1 MGIGVFGAMISS
13 VTGLVAQSQ
22 ALGIISDNISN
33 VNTVGYKTTRSNFST
48 LVTDISATSYSPGG
62 VRSIP
67 FTEIDAQGLLQASTS
82 VTDLAIQGAGF
93 FATSS
98 NAAAG
103 QGELLYTR
111 AGSFTFDQN
120 GDLRNVAGLYLQGWP
135 IVGGVQQ
142 GTSIS
147 QLQSV
152 NLTNL
157 SVAAQ
162 ATSIIDISANL
173 DATAA
178 INDTFTTD
186 LTITDSLGATHQ
198 ARVTWTKS
206 AANQWTPTI
215 ASPSGSIGTVGIA
228 GGPVVFNPANG
239 TLSSPSTLAITAS
252 NFNSGATAPTTV
264 TLNIGTPGSADGLTQ
279 FAGFFDISAISENG
293 LATGTLTGVA
303 INDQGVV
310 KALFSNGQKLDI
322 YRIPLVT
329 FKNPNGLEV
338 RDGNAFSITDRS
350 GDPTP
355 HNPLTGGAGSLNSS
369 TLETSN
375 TDLGTEFTN
384 MIITQR
390 AYSAATRAITTADEM
405 LEDLLRII
413 R

>member
-22 ALGIISDNISN
+22 ALGIIADNISN

-67 FTEIDAQGLLQASTS
+67 YTEVDAQGLLEASTS
-82 VTDLAIQGAGF
+82 ITDLAVQGAGF
-93 FATSS
+93 FAVSS
-98 NAAAG
+98 NPTAG

-120 GDLRNVAGLYLQGWP
+120 GDMKNVAGLYLQGWS
-135 IVGGVQQ
+135 IVNGVQQ
-142 GTSIS
+142 GSSIS
-147 QLQSV
+147 QLQTI

-162 ATSIIDISANL
+162 ATSTIDISANF

-178 INDTFTTD
+178 VNDTFNTD
-186 LTITDSLGATHQ
+186 LTITDSLGASHL

-215 ASPSGSIGTVGIA
+215 SSPTGSIGTISIA
-228 GGPVVFNPANG
+228 SGPVVFNPANG
-239 TLSSPSTLAITAS
+239 TLSSPSTLAITTS
-252 NFNSGATAPTTV
+252 NFNSGATAPTSV
-264 TLNIGTPGSADGLTQ
+264 TLNVGTVGSADGLTQ
-279 FAGFFDISAISENG
+279 FAGFYDVSSISDNG
-293 LATGTLTGVA
+293 LATGTLTGLA
-303 INDQGVV
+303 ISEQGVV
-310 KALFSNGQKLDI
+310 KALFGNGQELDI

-329 FKNPNGLEV
+329 FKSPNGLET
-338 RDGNAFSITDRS
+338 RDGNAYSITDRS

-355 HNPLTGGAGSLNSS
+355 HNPLSGGAGSLNSS
-369 TLETSN
+369 TLESST
-375 TDLGTEFTN
+375 TDLGSEFTK

>member
-22 ALGIISDNISN
+22 ALGIISDNIAN
-33 VNTVGYKTTRSNFST
+33 VSTVGYKTTRANFST

-62 VRSIP
+62 VRSVP
-67 FTEIDAQGLLQASTS
+67 FTEIDAQGLLQATTS
-82 VTDLAIQGAGF
+82 VTDLAVQGPGF
-93 FATSS
+93 FATST
-98 NAAAG
+98 NATAG

-135 IVGGVQQ
+135 IVNSVQQ

-147 QLQSV
+147 QFQTI

-157 SVAAQ
+157 AVAAQ

-173 DATAA
+173 DASAA
-178 INDTFTTD
+178 IGDTFTTD
-186 LTITDSLGATHQ
+186 LTITDSLGATHL

-206 AANQWTPTI
+206 LANQWTPTI
-215 ASPSGSIGTVGIA
+215 ASPSGSIGTIGIA
-228 GGPVVFNPANG
+228 AGPVIFNPADG
-239 TLSSPSTLAITAS
+239 TLVSPSTLAITTS
-252 NFNSGATAPTTV
+252 SFSSGATAPTTV
-264 TLNIGTPGSADGLTQ
+264 TLNVGTPASADGLTQ

-310 KALFSNGQKLDI
+310 SALFSNGQALDI
-322 YRIPLVT
+322 YQIPLVT
-329 FKNPNGLEV
+329 FNNANGLEV
-338 RDGNAFSITDRS
+338 RDGNAYSVTDRS

-369 TLETSN
+369 TLETST

>member
-22 ALGIISDNISN
+22 ALGIISDNIAN
-33 VNTVGYKTTRSNFST
+33 VSTVGYKTTRANFST

-82 VTDLAIQGAGF
+82 VTDLAIQGDGF
-93 FATSS
+93 FATST

-120 GDLRNVAGLYLQGWP
+120 GDMRNVAGLYLQGWP
-135 IVGGVQQ
+135 IVNGVQQ

-147 QLQSV
+147 QLQSI
-152 NLTNL
+152 NLSNL

-162 ATSIIDISANL
+162 ATSNIDISANL
-173 DATAA
+173 DASAA
-178 INDTFTTD
+178 VNATFTTD
-186 LTITDSLGATHQ
+186 LTITDSLGATHL
-198 ARVTWTKS
+198 ARVTWTKAS
-206 AANQWTPTI
+206 ANTWTATI
-215 ASPSGSIGTVGIA
+215 ASPSGSIGTIGISSTN
-228 GGPVVFNPANG
+228 VVFNPANG
-239 TLSSPSTLAITAS
+239 SLTSPSTLTITAS
-252 NFNSGATAPTTV
+252 NFNSGATAPTSV
-264 TLNIGTPGSADGLTQ
+264 TLNVGTPGSADGLTQ
-279 FAGFFDISAISENG
+279 FAGFFDISSITENG
-293 LATGTLTGVA
+293 QATGTLTGLS
-303 INDQGVV
+303 IGETGVV
-310 KALFSNGQKLDI
+310 KALFSNGQQLDI
-322 YRIPLVT
+322 YQIPLVT
-329 FKNPNGLEV
+329 FKNPNGLDL
-338 RDGNAFSITDRS
+338 RDGNAYSLSGRS

-355 HNPLTGGAGSLNSS
+355 RTPLTGGAGSLNSS
-369 TLETSN
+369 TLETST